1 MDPPGQPVDTVGT
14 HDQVGIAE
22 HGEVTDLSPK
32 GELYAQLAAAPLQ
45 DAQQH
50 LARDAGEHVALGPH
64 RLTPEMNI
72 DRAPSGEAVA
82 DLVVGFVVGIA
93 QGSKRLLGEHHS
105 PAERG
110 VRWISLDHS
119 HLAGR
124 ISLLRQQREVQT
136 GWTSADYGG
145 TD

>member
-1 MDPPGQPVDTVGT
+1 MRDA
-14 HDQVGIAE
+14 DQ
-22 HGEVTDLSPK
+22 
-32 GELYAQLAAAPLQ
+32 Q
-45 DAQQH
+45 
-50 LARDAGEHVALGPH
+50 LARDGGDTVSVAPH
-64 RLTPEMNI
+64 RLPPEMDI
-72 DRAPSGEAVA
+72 DRAPSGDAVA
-82 DLVVGFVVGIA
+82 DLGVGFVVGIA